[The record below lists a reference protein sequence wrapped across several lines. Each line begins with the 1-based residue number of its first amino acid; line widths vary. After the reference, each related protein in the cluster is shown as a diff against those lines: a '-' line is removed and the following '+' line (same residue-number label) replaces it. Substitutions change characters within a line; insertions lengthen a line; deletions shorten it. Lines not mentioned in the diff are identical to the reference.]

1 MQQVCREDV
10 MNESMNE
17 SMNVGH
23 YYECQYE
30 GNVNCLHTDKRP
42 DDLPIPYSVFKVH
55 DLK

>member
-10 MNESMNE
+10 MNE

-55 DLK
+55 DSK